1 MKNNGHDSRAVAN
14 IFVRKAQD
22 AGDDLTIMALLKFVY
37 FAHGWTLGYTKQPLI
52 CHAVEAWKHGPVVPE
67 VYEIFRPQGILVR
80 EIVQQYSVPGIGD
93 LSATERKIINGV
105 YVSYSPL
112 DPFRLSHITHGEG
125 TPWAK
130 YNKRYYATI
139 PNEEIA
145 EYYQTIVRE
154 NRGNV

>member
-1 MKNNGHDSRAVAN
+1 MDRSSPKFTRSFA
-14 IFVRKAQD
+14 RKESSC
-22 AGDDLTIMALLKFVY
+22 GK
-37 FAHGWTLGYTKQPLI
+37 
-52 CHAVEAWKHGPVVPE
+52 
-67 VYEIFRPQGILVR
+67 
-80 EIVQQYSVPGIGD
+80 IVQQYSVPGIGD